1 MLDDYPTLKDR
12 YAADDDNTQVL
23 YLKNATATFYCFAG
37 EPEVGH
43 VLSGIHSCRNRLNT
57 LIPNAS
63 KRLLYSGSFFEALS
77 FPLPSLSK
85 HPAIPTDYIP
95 GVLLDRMHLLL

>member
-37 EPEVGH
+37 EPEV
-43 VLSGIHSCRNRLNT
+43 VT
-57 LIPNAS
+57 
-63 KRLLYSGSFFEALS
+63 F
-77 FPLPSLSK
+77 
-85 HPAIPTDYIP
+85 
-95 GVLLDRMHLLL
+95 